1 MSEAT
6 VRISRMP
13 LIVFEQ
19 HYTTTNGGVS
29 VEIRN
34 DRNCEARINRKIQQY
49 FAKKAGKTTKKKQPR
64 SKRKEKRENEDKR
77 TKAQGEPSERVC
89 KTFDTAPAV
98 PVTPPQSRSQPDR
111 TPNQPS
117 WLQSQS
123 GRTVS
128 QPSWLQSQSGRTVSQ
143 PSSARQPF
151 SRVQVSSSD
160 QNQANTRPP
169 VIHNIPSTQNFHRL
183 PPVPETR
190 IRPERP
196 TQTAETPPRPH
207 KVPKFIRTLCCCL
220 REDDAEHGPSYSRF
234 N

>member
-13 LIVFEQ
+13 LTVFEQ

-49 FAKKAGKTTKKKQPR
+49 FAKKAGKATKKKQPR

-98 PVTPPQSRSQPDR
+98 PVTPPQLRSQPDR
-111 TPNQPS
+111 TPN
-117 WLQSQS
+117 
-123 GRTVS
+123 

-220 REDDAEHGPSYSRF
+220 QEDDAEHGPSYSRF